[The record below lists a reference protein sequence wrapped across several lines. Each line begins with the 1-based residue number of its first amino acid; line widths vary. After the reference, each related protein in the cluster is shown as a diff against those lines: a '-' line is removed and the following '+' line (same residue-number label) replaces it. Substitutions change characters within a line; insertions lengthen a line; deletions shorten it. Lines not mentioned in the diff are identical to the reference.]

1 MTQTFVEVVDACH
14 NASVERG
21 WWNDVNPQDPYVF
34 ATKLALVHSEVS
46 EALEGGRKGKM
57 DDHLPHR
64 KAEEV
69 ELADAVIRIF
79 DLAKA
84 RGHDLYGAL
93 VEKMDYNA
101 KRADHDLANRA
112 KDGGK
117 KF

>member
-1 MTQTFVEVVDACH
+1 MILFQDVVDRCY
-14 NASVERG
+14 NDSVERG
-21 WWNDVNPQDPYVF
+21 WWDGINPEDPYVF

-57 DDHLPHR
+57 DDHLPNR

-84 RGHDLYGAL
+84 RNMDILGAIL
-93 VEKMDYNA
+93 EKQAYN
-101 KRADHDLANRA
+101 KNRPDHNRENRA
-112 KDGGK
+112 AEGGK